1 MNWSQIFNA
10 IPAAASS
17 PLALVAYGIAV
28 GALVA
33 VAWSVTRQRNILKKL
48 KTIPESRREQALRIA
63 MGPTLKGGMTA
74 SEWIRA
80 RIHLYIFLAFMI
92 SCFIAIVILLDAT
105 FRTKSGPP
113 PAVSKWNGKLPA
125 DNIVQIYPGVEVVSA
140 KHTVDFSQWTPANG
154 RSKEKCCQ
162 VTWDIDMMVR
172 RVRKDAL
179 VFARRVATSGG
190 EPIFTSQTHRPPV
203 YRQVVIDVNRG
214 PVYNKYDV
222 LFDISNE
229 KLNIPFPL
237 HMRTVR
243 YGSFSDPSH
252 EDLYLDIFQP
262 ILETTLMI
270 RFDPNKPGRNF
281 RFAQYGDVDDVTVH
295 PFIPAPKDIDR
306 KIPNTLRWTVRYP
319 ALGNSY
325 IVEWD
330 WGRKGKVA
338 DDVGG

>member
-1 MNWSQIFNA
+1 MNWSRIFNA
-10 IPAAASS
+10 IPSAASS
-17 PLALVAYGIAV
+17 PLALVAYCISV
-28 GALVA
+28 GAFVA
-33 VAWSVTRQRNILKKL
+33 IAWSVTRQRNILKKL
-48 KTIPESRREQALRIA
+48 KNIPESRREQALRIA

-80 RIHLYIFLAFMI
+80 RIHLYLFLAFMI
-92 SCFIAIVILLDAT
+92 ACFIVIVIFLDAT
-105 FRTKSGPP
+105 FRMQAGSQ
-113 PAVSKWNGKLPA
+113 PAVGKWNGRLPD

-154 RSKEKCCQ
+154 ANKENCCQ
-162 VTWDIDMMVR
+162 VTWDTDMMVR

-179 VFARRVATSGG
+179 VFAKRVATSGG
-190 EPIFTSQTHRPPV
+190 EPIFTSRTHPSPT
-203 YRQVVIDVNRG
+203 YRKVTINVNRG

-229 KLNIPFPL
+229 KLDIPFPL

-243 YGSFSDPSH
+243 NGSFSDPSH

-262 ILETTLMI
+262 TLETTLI
-270 RFDPNKPGRNF
+270 IKFNPTKTGKNF
-281 RFAQYGDVDDVTVH
+281 HFAQYANVDGVSAH
-295 PFIPAPKDIDR
+295 PFEPAPRDIDR
-306 KIPNTLRWTVRYP
+306 TVPNTLRWTVRHP

-330 WGRKGKVA
+330 W
-338 DDVGG
+338 